1 MKKIMKT
8 VQSSYLHLSNIL
20 SNQVEFSNRVIES
33 SFSTRFKCLSSTS
46 QFNST
51 LFQKNVNSTQHFSSR
66 VLDSNSSTR
75 LNAISL
81 CSSCSRMIREII
93 QSRNDLTWFFYVYI
107 MMIILLDKS
116 FVLNSCNNQ
125 YSLLF

>member
-8 VQSSYLHLSNIL
+8 VQPSYLHLSNIL
-20 SNQVEFSNRVIES
+20 SNRVEFSNQVIES

-51 LFQKNVNSTQHFSSR
+51 LFQKNFNSTQHFLSQ